1 MVLCREGKI
10 GLGCF
15 IISIIIATIPEIL
28 LRIEFNSYIHEV
40 LINVWLIHLFQ
51 YGFLNI
57 LLFLTFKGFLYQI
70 AVRSAFLGYIF
81 GIGIIIY
88 FSAPLSWR
96 CFGIYASVLSTF
108 HFSEFLSIA
117 WTNPKAISIDSFI
130 LNHSLAYS
138 IAACSSWVEFLI
150 ERYYFPDIKSPDFI
164 SYAGLTICICGE
176 IVRKLAMF
184 TARDNFNHL
193 VQMEKSE
200 THKLVTNGVY
210 RLSRHPS
217 YVGWFYWSIG
227 TQLILKNPVC
237 FVAYAIASW
246 QFFHNRV
253 ILEEI
258 TLLNFFGEDY
268 IKYQEMVGT
277 GLPFISGYKINT

>member
-1 MVLCREGKI
+1 M
-10 GLGCF
+10 
-15 IISIIIATIPEIL
+15 
-28 LRIEFNSYIHEV
+28 
-40 LINVWLIHLFQ
+40 
-51 YGFLNI
+51 
-57 LLFLTFKGFLYQI
+57 
-70 AVRSAFLGYIF
+70 
-81 GIGIIIY
+81 
-88 FSAPLSWR
+88 SWR

-108 HFSEFLSIA
+108 HFSEFLTIA

-150 ERYYFPDIKSPDFI
+150 ERYYFPQMKSPDFI
-164 SYAGLTICICGE
+164 FYAGLIICICGE

-210 RLSRHPS
+210 RLFRHPS

-227 TQLILKNPVC
+227 TQVT
-237 FVAYAIASW
+237 
-246 QFFHNRV
+246 
-253 ILEEI
+253 I
-258 TLLNFFGEDY
+258 T
-268 IKYQEMVGT
+268 
-277 GLPFISGYKINT
+277 